1 MAEKCGLATTHLDSL
16 TPSSED
22 PGMNPAAFSCFAL
35 IYDDLCQPI
44 PAPGIVA
51 IETAVANSSRCAVPQ
66 QAPRPAGDYSCG
78 CMFWGER
85 GGGHTRQPVGPSVD
99 AAIMTTVLSTNRVD
113 SRSFSS
119 RNCAFRRTHTSTDP
133 IRLLCIRLALPLTL
147 SLPSRFAPGTKL
159 MVAVSPRAPWFA
171 GAFSRDCTF
180 LGCRGGVLT
189 INRQPVGPLV
199 STAAITTATVINHVD
214 SGSFSSRCCTLRR
227 THTSADPI
235 RILCIRLAL
244 TLTLSRP
251 PGFASCAR
259 LMVCVLPCALWVVG
273 DFSCDCMF
281 WDDWGGGLTGQPMG
295 PQVDTA
301 NMRTVLSTNH
311 VDSRS
316 FSPRCWAFRRTHPS
330 ANPIRLLCIRL
341 ALPLTLSLPSGFV
354 PNTKLVVGAS
364 LRALGLV
371 GDFSCDCMFWDDR
384 GGGLTGQPMGPQVDT
399 ANMRTVLSTN
409 HVDSRSFS
417 SRCWA
422 FRRTHS
428 SADPIRLLCIRLALP
443 LTLSL
448 PSRFAPGTKLMVA
461 VSPRAPWFAGAFSR
475 DCTFLG
481 CRGGVLTINRQP
493 VGPLVSTAAI
503 TTATV
508 INHVDSGSFSSRC
521 CTLRRT
527 HTSADPIRILCIR
540 LALTLTLS
548 RPPGF
553 ASCARLMVCVLPC
566 ALWVVGDFSCDCMFW
581 DDWGGGL
588 TGQPMGPQVDTA
600 NMRTVLSTNHV
611 DSRSFSP
618 RCWAFRRTHPSAN
631 PIRLL
636 CIRLALPLTLS
647 LPSGFVPNTKLVV
660 GASLRALG
668 LVGDFS
674 CDCMFWD
681 DRGGGLTGQPMGPQV
696 DTANMRTV
704 LSTNHVDSRSFS
716 SRCWAFRRTHSSAD
730 PIRLLCIRLALPLT
744 LSLPSGFVPSTKLMV
759 GASPRALG
767 LVKDFSCDCTF
778 WDERGGG
785 LAPVGPRV
793 DTATIRTVLSTNRV
807 DSGSFSSGC
816 CAFRRTHTSADPI
829 RLLCI
834 QLALPL
840 TLPLPLRFAPSAR
853 LTVGGTPCALW
864 LVGGFSCDCMFWEN
878 SGGGLTTQP
887 VGTATM
893 TTVTSTNRVD
903 LESFSSRCWTFR
915 RTHTS
920 ADPIRVLCTRLA
932 LPLTLSLTSRLAP
945 RARLTVDVPTRAFWL
960 AGIFLRRKKRCAGVV
975 GTRTD
980 WVLKGEEGGMTTP
993 LLQYVARFD
1002 GGGEIFGFG
1011 GGGYKE
1017 SWSWCS
1023 LFVEYPSLFVAT
1035 SGEKPALRFRP
1046 RAVVA
1051 GRGVVAVCTRISSR
1065 ECVYDK

>member
-1 MAEKCGLATTHLDSL
+1 MAERCGLATTHLDSL

-35 IYDDLCQPI
+35 SYDDLCQPI

-147 SLPSRFAPGTKL
+147 SLPSRFAPGTKF

-251 PGFASCAR
+251 SGFASCAR
-259 LMVCVLPCALWVVG
+259 LMVCVSPCALWVVG

-295 PQVDTA
+295 PQVVTA

-354 PNTKLVVGAS
+354 PSTKLMVGAS
-364 LRALGLV
+364 LRALGLM
-371 GDFSCDCMFWDDR
+371 GDFSCDCMFWYDR

-409 HVDSRSFS
+409 HVDSRSFC

-422 FRRTHS
+422 
-428 SADPIRLLCIRLALP
+428 I
-443 LTLSL
+443 
-448 PSRFAPGTKLMVA
+448 
-461 VSPRAPWFAGAFSR
+461 
-475 DCTFLG
+475 
-481 CRGGVLTINRQP
+481 
-493 VGPLVSTAAI
+493 
-503 TTATV
+503 
-508 INHVDSGSFSSRC
+508 
-521 CTLRRT
+521 
-527 HTSADPIRILCIR
+527 
-540 LALTLTLS
+540 
-548 RPPGF
+548 
-553 ASCARLMVCVLPC
+553 
-566 ALWVVGDFSCDCMFW
+566 
-581 DDWGGGL
+581 
-588 TGQPMGPQVDTA
+588 
-600 NMRTVLSTNHV
+600 
-611 DSRSFSP
+611 
-618 RCWAFRRTHPSAN
+618 RRTHP
-631 PIRLL
+631 
-636 CIRLALPLTLS
+636 
-647 LPSGFVPNTKLVV
+647 
-660 GASLRALG
+660 
-668 LVGDFS
+668 
-674 CDCMFWD
+674 
-681 DRGGGLTGQPMGPQV
+681 
-696 DTANMRTV
+696 
-704 LSTNHVDSRSFS
+704 
-716 SRCWAFRRTHSSAD
+716 SAD

-767 LVKDFSCDCTF
+767 LVKDFSCDCMF
-778 WDERGGG
+778 RDERGGG

-834 QLALPL
+834 RLALPL
-840 TLPLPLRFAPSAR
+840 TLHLPLRFAPSAR
-853 LTVGGTPCALW
+853 LTVGGTPVPYGLWGVFRVTACALW